1 MSFKVKGQGSKV
13 KGLRA
18 SVARLSTFDFRLST
32 TRSRRQRG
40 DTIIEVLL
48 AMTVIGLILATSFG
62 IANRA
67 TRTGRAAQERTEAL
81 KVAEAQIELTK
92 AYLKDGAN
100 NIGTFT
106 GSGNSFCIDV
116 NATSAGNAAITS
128 TDGRCN
134 DTDGAGASGLY
145 SIAVSESG
153 GTYTVNVQWDR
164 ANTQDST
171 RGELSIFYRT
181 GVL

>member
-1 MSFKVKGQGSKV
+1 MNSFEKLLFGGIGVFRTGSIIKRKGAMK
-13 KGLRA
+13 
-18 SVARLSTFDFRLST
+18 
-32 TRSRRQRG
+32 QRG

-67 TRTGRAAQERTEAL
+67 MRTGRAAQERNEAL
-81 KVAEAQIELTK
+81 KAAETQLELTK

-100 NIGTFT
+100 NITTFT
-106 GSGNSFCIDV
+106 GAGNPFCIDV
-116 NATSAGNAAITS
+116 NALSAGNAAVIN
-128 TDGRCN
+128 TDARCN
-134 DTDGAGASGLY
+134 DTDGAGAAGLY
-145 SIAVSESG
+145 SVAVSESG

-171 RGELSIFYRT
+171 PGQLSIFYRM
-181 GVL
+181 GIL